1 MSGVPGALSEKPTQ
15 LPARFDVGFA
25 WTLDRRSQTA
35 REVASDLWELWTAL
49 GGLEALS
56 PQQRW
61 LCERVVYLRRRM
73 LAYESAVM
81 NGTDP
86 PKGIDAGVHSNYA
99 NVCQGHL
106 RTLGLE
112 RRAKPVQS
120 WSEYIARGA
129 STEAA
134 QRAPLADRT
143 DPATQVPPA

>member
-1 MSGVPGALSEKPTQ
+1 VSGVRGALSDKPTQ
-15 LPARFDVGFA
+15 LAARFDAGFA

-73 LAYESAVM
+73 LVYESAVM
-81 NGTDP
+81 NGTEP
-86 PKGIDAGVHSNYA
+86 AMTAGEYSNFA

-112 RRAKPVQS
+112 RRARVVRS
-120 WSEYIARGA
+120 LATVRAEMNARGA
-129 STEAA
+129 GA
-134 QRAPLADRT
+134 
-143 DPATQVPPA
+143 